1 MDFEKEKKELFD
13 KIGKTYN
20 MVLSTSYM
28 ENVSSRMVSV
38 ISYNEKLYITTMKQ
52 EKLEQTEKNPNTAL
66 CMDTIQ
72 IKAEGKILGS
82 ASDIKNKEI
91 MNQYKK
97 ILPVSFERF
106 ASNPEA
112 VLIEFT
118 LLQCKWWKNIQT
130 MEGVIIDFVNEKAV
144 SRI

>member
-130 MEGVIIDFVNEKAV
+130 VEGVIIDFVNEKAV

>member
-118 LLQCKWWKNIQT
+118 LLQCKWWKSIQT

>member
-97 ILPVSFERF
+97 ILPESFERF